1 MPAARGRPLRGR
13 TLPGH
18 RGVGVG
24 REAGHPDGPR
34 QGGAR
39 ADLGL
44 RAGREPA
51 SLRPDLPDRAGDE
64 VEPDRMGPREAEVLL
79 VHEALRG
86 PGADPRDAE
95 PRFSRGIELA
105 QFLGK
110 GEGVP
115 NPADVPRRSIPRDYR
130 VRDEG
135 AKRGARPAPR
145 RTGRPRGDGRPTP
158 PGAKCPRSGV
168 NRILRSRPTRSPKRP
183 SAVMPSGSEA
193 QKRKYIPDLASG
205 RKIGAW
211 ALTEPTS
218 GSDAAAMKTAAKRKK
233 DEWVL
238 NGTKT
243 FCTNA
248 PVAGTFVIHAVTDP
262 TKGTRGIS
270 AFIVERGNPGLSIG
284 KVEDKLGVRGSA
296 TSQVILSDCHLPKD
310 AMLGAEDDGFVNALK
325 ILDGGRIGIGSMA
338 VGIAQGA
345 FEESVKYARDR
356 VQFSRPIAEHQAI
369 QFMLAD
375 MATRIDASR
384 ALVRRA
390 AWLKDRGLPFKK
402 EAAMA
407 KLYASEMSSFVTNKA
422 VQIHRGYGY
431 IADYPVERMLRDAK
445 LTEIGEGTSE
455 IQRLVIAREV
465 LGK

>member
-1 MPAARGRPLRGR
+1 
-13 TLPGH
+13 
-18 RGVGVG
+18 
-24 REAGHPDGPR
+24 
-34 QGGAR
+34 
-39 ADLGL
+39 
-44 RAGREPA
+44 
-51 SLRPDLPDRAGDE
+51 
-64 VEPDRMGPREAEVLL
+64 
-79 VHEALRG
+79 
-86 PGADPRDAE
+86 
-95 PRFSRGIELA
+95 
-105 QFLGK
+105 
-110 GEGVP
+110 
-115 NPADVPRRSIPRDYR
+115 
-130 VRDEG
+130 
-135 AKRGARPAPR
+135 
-145 RTGRPRGDGRPTP
+145 
-158 PGAKCPRSGV
+158 
-168 NRILRSRPTRSPKRP
+168 
-183 SAVMPSGSEA
+183 
-193 QKRKYIPDLASG
+193 
-205 RKIGAW
+205 
-211 ALTEPTS
+211 
-218 GSDAAAMKTAAKRKK
+218 MKTAAKRKK

-422 VQIHRGYGY
+422 VQIHGGYGY